1 MPTINKKQKKQPW
14 SVVTKA
20 FQRSRFKD
28 DSKLYNSSQWRKDSK
43 AHKQDNPLCA
53 ICLLEGM
60 AVDAVVSDHII
71 PINEGGE
78 VWSWSN
84 RQALCLACHAI
95 KSREEGMRAR
105 RRVQNFKTLKNDQ

>member
-1 MPTINKKQKKQPW
+1 MPTVNKKQKKQPW
-14 SVVTKA
+14 SIVAKA

-28 DSKLYNSSQWRKDSK
+28 DSKLYNSIQWRKDSK
-43 AHKQDNPLCA
+43 AHKEENPLCA

-60 AVDAVVSDHII
+60 AIEAVVSDHII

-78 VWSWSN
+78 VWSWDN

-95 KSREEGMRAR
+95 KSRKEGMDAR
-105 RRVQNFKTLKNDQ
+105 KKVQNFKNNS